1 MKAVNRELV
10 AHRAVTNNI
19 QASVQAIYNKVM
31 AEPAATDGVE
41 RPEQI
46 PLLSREAF
54 TALDAAIPNPRDS
67 AEFPE
72 GGNMRQRI
80 T

>member
-1 MKAVNRELV
+1 MEWVKAVNRELV

-41 RPEQI
+41 RPEQF

-54 TALDAAIPNPRDS
+54 TALDAVLSREN
-67 AEFPE
+67 E
-72 GGNMRQRI
+72 QRGSI
-80 T
+80 VSTDYFL

>member
-41 RPEQI
+41 RPEQF

-54 TALDAAIPNPRDS
+54 TAVLDAVFCAKTNS
-67 AEFPE
+67 ASAS
-72 GGNMRQRI
+72 
-80 T
+80 